1 MDKMMALTKFDL
13 EQCIMDCWQITNDL
27 NILFTSFDL
36 KELTEDEI
44 QNCHL
49 GLITLYNLKFERLWD
64 TFEKS
69 LAADPE
75 IKAKREKYFN
85 LDNNGMPTSEIH
97 SGLMNDGLDDGEK
110 YDEDRRWDEFFE
122 IKAKVCPD

>member
-1 MDKMMALTKFDL
+1 MMALTKFDL

-69 LAADPE
+69 LAEDPE
-75 IKAKREKYFN
+75 IRAKREKYFN
-85 LDNNGMPTSEIH
+85 LDDNGMPISEKH
-97 SGLMNDGLDDGEK
+97 PSLLKDGLTDNNDWDD
-110 YDEDRRWDEFFE
+110 FFG
-122 IKAKVCPD
+122 VDND

>member
-1 MDKMMALTKFDL
+1 MALTRFDL
-13 EQCIMDCWQITNDL
+13 EQCIMDCWQVTSDL
-27 NILFTSFDL
+27 NVLFTSFDL

-69 LAADPE
+69 
-75 IKAKREKYFN
+75 IKEKH
-85 LDNNGMPTSEIH
+85 PS
-97 SGLMNDGLDDGEK
+97 LMNDGLDKNEK
-110 YDEDRRWDEFFE
+110 YDEDDRWNEFFE
-122 IKAKVCPD
+122 IKSKVCPD